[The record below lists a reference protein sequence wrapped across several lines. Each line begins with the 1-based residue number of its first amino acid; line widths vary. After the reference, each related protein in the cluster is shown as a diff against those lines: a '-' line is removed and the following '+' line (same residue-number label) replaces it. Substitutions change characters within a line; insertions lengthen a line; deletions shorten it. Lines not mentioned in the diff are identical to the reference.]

1 MAKLF
6 NKELSE
12 KVSKYPCLYKK
23 SDGGHKE
30 RDRKLNAEGTSP
42 GTRAVF
48 FCDFYFS
55 FPFLVIMKL
64 IKTKYRVLLLS
75 KSMFE
80 MISAITL
87 VPRKI

>member
-6 NKELSE
+6 NKELLE
-12 KVSKYPCLYKK
+12 EVSKYPCLYKK

-48 FCDFYFS
+48 F
-55 FPFLVIMKL
+55 
-64 IKTKYRVLLLS
+64 
-75 KSMFE
+75 
-80 MISAITL
+80 
-87 VPRKI
+87 